1 MMLFLLRL
9 LQLCCFSSVYQ
20 RLNLLLAQPPAAY
33 PPVAREAA
41 HTKMFQ
47 FYFTINV
54 SAQLRIQRRSKIVTV
69 QLNGEGCTYMYIV
82 QKCLAVLG
90 NVFPLQIVKTFK
102 SLCLYLLYMLVR
114 ADNPFTQIYGSKS
127 SLKSIFTEL
136 LVVISMMAS
145 CLDVCM

>member
-1 MMLFLLRL
+1 
-9 LQLCCFSSVYQ
+9 
-20 RLNLLLAQPPAAY
+20 
-33 PPVAREAA
+33 
-41 HTKMFQ
+41 MFQ